1 MELVIVSV
9 KDLAVQAHVQVMS
22 VPSVGVGIR
31 SFTDEVNRVP
41 KDGSINNLN
50 AHPED
55 FELYELARI
64 DDQTGICVS
73 DVPILLIR
81 AVDAISKKS

>member
-1 MELVIVSV
+1 MELVLVSV
-9 KDLAVQAHVQVMS
+9 KDLAVQAHVNVS
-22 VPSVGVGIR
+22 TVPSTGVAIR
-31 SFTDEVNRVP
+31 SFIDECNRLP

-64 DDQTGICVS
+64 DDQSGAVTTLDS
-73 DVPILLIR
+73 PKLLMR
-81 AVDAISKKS
+81 AVDAIKKD